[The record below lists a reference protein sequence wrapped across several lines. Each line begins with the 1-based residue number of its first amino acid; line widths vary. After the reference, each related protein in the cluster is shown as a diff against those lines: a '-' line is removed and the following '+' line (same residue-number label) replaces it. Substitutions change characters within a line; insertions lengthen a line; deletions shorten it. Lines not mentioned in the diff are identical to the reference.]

1 MRHHSVFLNLY
12 TKHKKAKLSQN
23 LANSLM
29 KIKQLFKADLLNLT
43 LNVIDIYIWANR
55 SGLQSGKRNWY
66 VFWAVINLNQK

>member
-1 MRHHSVFLNLY
+1 MFLNLY
-12 TKHKKAKLSQN
+12 TKHETAKLLQN

-43 LNVIDIYIWANR
+43 LNIIDIYIWANR

-66 VFWAVINLNQK
+66 VFWGVIHLNQK